1 MKLANAVEKIEEL
14 ARESERQKIKIEQ
27 LSESLYNLKEEN
39 KRLKQELEQQNK

>member
-1 MKLANAVEKIEEL
+1 MNLPNAVEKIEEL

-39 KRLKQELEQQNK
+39 KRLKTELEQKNK